1 MPYLLPGA
9 PRLLLIPHASLQCS
23 LSGFRS
29 WRQKRWVSERHRNLS
44 PQEIRE
50 AWGADCFVPV
60 PRELVEPCGF
70 CHQDLELL
78 TRTGLPV
85 APRSALTF
93 ELRFES
99 VQQQIDPLGLKFL
112 RATAFERPT
121 TWPRTGDT
129 FQDSWIRLDRCVVI
143 GRVKREIEPGK
154 PGQLSKYLCVDPDL
168 RKVCWVSTTPMHRQ
182 VHVDLLNSNLH
193 AFLSSMLAYKRFRA
207 HWPAL
212 DEFLLTGG
220 ADSDERGYHVFAR
233 SVHAEFIESLRSA
246 DPNAFPYFWEALA
259 WNEAILIELEWQ
271 ARLTGAR

>member
-1 MPYLLPGA
+1 VGEG
-9 PRLLLIPHASLQCS
+9 Q
-23 LSGFRS
+23 
-29 WRQKRWVSERHRNLS
+29 RNLTTE
-44 PQEIRE
+44 EIRE
-50 AWGADCFVPV
+50 AWGAECFVPV
-60 PRELVEPCGF
+60 PRTLVETCGF
-70 CHQDLELL
+70 CAADAELL
-78 TRTGLPV
+78 AGVGLPV
-85 APRSALTF
+85 APRSALSF
-93 ELRFES
+93 ELRFET

-112 RATAFERPT
+112 RATAFDRPA

-154 PGQLSKYLCVDPDL
+154 PAQLSKYLCVDPEL
-168 RKVCWVSTTPMHRQ
+168 RRVCWISTTPLHRQ

-193 AFLSSMLAYKRFRA
+193 AFLASMLAYKRFRA

-220 ADSDERGYHVFAR
+220 MDCDERGYQVFAR
-233 SVHAEFIESLRSA
+233 RVHAEFIESLRSA
-246 DPNAFPYFWEALA
+246 DPAAFPYFWEAHA